1 MEILIWT
8 GAVVSLV
15 GLAGLILCIV
25 RVWKARNA
33 GLSDQ
38 DLRDSIQKVVPLN
51 MGSLFLS
58 AIGLMLVVLGILLG

>member
-15 GLAGLILCIV
+15 GLAGLIWCIV